1 MTKSFQ
7 MIDHSVNLP
16 NSLPVRHWT
25 FIPARKKFHDRSER
39 LQKFS
44 AYLERHPFT
53 AWLVSFI
60 AAPLAVLGSV
70 ALLAAIAGGFLL
82 AVLQFFK
89 FFPPNTIS

>member
-16 NSLPVRHWT
+16 NSLPVRHWMS
-25 FIPARKKFHDRSER
+25 IPARKKFHDRSER

-60 AAPLAVLGSV
+60 AALGSV

-82 AVLQFFK
+82 AVL
-89 FFPPNTIS
+89 

>member
-1 MTKSFQ
+1 MTKSFH

-16 NSLPVRHWT
+16 NSLPVRHWAS
-25 FIPARKKFHDRSER
+25 IPVRKKFHDRSER

-82 AVLQFFK
+82 AVL
-89 FFPPNTIS
+89 